1 MRSQKNIHHHWPWK
15 FVPPQTLIVML
26 ALASWNPAAGSASP
40 FHDDEHGP
48 QSFKEIVQ
56 KLVRASRENLRP
68 LKTFRVEM
76 KPGREY
82 WYEVEVKLPG
92 AKTCRI
98 YEHPQMVYRCEWN
111 RAPTESGNSV
121 YTTVVNRIEE
131 ALDSSNWTVRRS
143 SNKVSVTRFEPVN
156 PRAIPC
162 SKCGLAGDVAIR
174 SSRCSL
180 FPVDRWGS
188 SE

>member
-1 MRSQKNIHHHWPWK
+1 MRTQKNIHYHWPWK
-15 FVPPQTLIVML
+15 FVPPHRLIVML
-26 ALASWNPAAGSASP
+26 ALASWSPAAGSASP

-111 RAPTESGNSV
+111 RAPTESGDSV

-156 PRAIPC
+156 PRRHPVFEVRL
-162 SKCGLAGDVAIR
+162 GGRR
-174 SSRCSL
+174 SDPIIEVLL